1 MTSIANPAHVI
12 QQTPSARVFVR
23 NPWTGLIDHE
33 FTAADATVVQS
44 QVSHLRVA
52 QRRWHREGLE
62 FRIDAL
68 TRWIEALARHRD
80 AIVSALL
87 ADTGRLMLSRD
98 EVDGLCGYTRARL
111 EQARSLP
118 FEKSGRSAGSPRVRF
133 LQRLVPYGVVG
144 IISPWNY
151 PLILSFLDAVPALL
165 AGAAVMIKPSEITP
179 RFVTPVRESLNE
191 VPALA
196 DVVGLVCGSGPT
208 GEAVVDATDA
218 VVFTGSVRNGR
229 RVAERAARQLKP
241 AFLELGGKDPAIVLP
256 SADLEAASHS
266 ILRGALVNA
275 GQACF
280 ATERVYAHSSVFRP
294 LVERLTTLARALDIN
309 FPDPARGQIGPI
321 ISAAQVDTIRAH
333 LDDARQRGATFVTG
347 GELETH
353 GGVWL
358 RPTIVVGVTHE
369 MLLMREESFAPIVPV
384 MSVDSVEQ
392 AVQLANDSTYG
403 LSASVYGSPAEAERV
418 GAELEAGGIYVNDND
433 LVGEVG
439 MAAEK
444 MSFKSSGLGGSRYGP
459 EGILRFGHKQSIVTI
474 EDRAPGLDLF
484 RG

>member
-1 MTSIANPAHVI
+1 
-12 QQTPSARVFVR
+12 
-23 NPWTGLIDHE
+23 
-33 FTAADATVVQS
+33 
-44 QVSHLRVA
+44 
-52 QRRWHREGLE
+52 
-62 FRIDAL
+62 
-68 TRWIEALARHRD
+68 
-80 AIVSALL
+80 
-87 ADTGRLMLSRD
+87 
-98 EVDGLCGYTRARL
+98 
-111 EQARSLP
+111 
-118 FEKSGRSAGSPRVRF
+118 
-133 LQRLVPYGVVG
+133 
-144 IISPWNY
+144 
-151 PLILSFLDAVPALL
+151 
-165 AGAAVMIKPSEITP
+165 
-179 RFVTPVRESLNE
+179 
-191 VPALA
+191 
-196 DVVGLVCGSGPT
+196 
-208 GEAVVDATDA
+208 
-218 VVFTGSVRNGR
+218 
-229 RVAERAARQLKP
+229 
-241 AFLELGGKDPAIVLP
+241 
-256 SADLEAASHS
+256 
-266 ILRGALVNA
+266 
-275 GQACF
+275 
-280 ATERVYAHSSVFRP
+280 VYAHSSVFRP

-403 LSASVYGSPAEAERV
+403 LSATVYGSPAEAERV